1 MAVVPEYIQLQ
12 HLSWRA
18 GFGES
23 LPVINS
29 WTKKKR
35 KEVVRKLILGPDK
48 SIDPVKV
55 VDETDL
61 PDYMGA
67 VKGMGAEERKA
78 QQRMNANGIKDLNVL
93 WTHAMI
99 ESDHP
104 LREKMA
110 LFWHGHFAC
119 RTQNVLFNQQLLQ
132 VIRQHGLS
140 NFGTLLTEVSK
151 TPAMLGFLNNQQN
164 RKQKPN
170 ENFAREVMELFT
182 MGQGSGYTEKDIKEA
197 ARAFTGWSYDQV
209 GEFRFRANTHDDGT
223 KTIFGKTGNYN
234 GDDVIKL
241 LLEQK
246 QTAKYISRKIY
257 KYFVNEE
264 EVNEEHAAQLADK
277 FYQSNYDI
285 RALMQE
291 IFLSDWFYDQ
301 KNMGSRIKSPM
312 ELLVGLR
319 RSIPMQFEQEEAM
332 LVFQRV
338 MGQILFYPPNVA
350 GWPGGRSW
358 IDSSSLMFRMRVPQI
373 ILYSQEFN
381 IKPKE
386 ITPEMG
392 EGQNYQMTMQV
403 NEFLKKQ
410 YARRVNANVNW
421 DPYIQ
426 HYKDVKREELADSIA
441 QSLLVKNGKIDKQ
454 LLEKYS
460 DSSSRGNYI
469 KTVTIDVMSTPE
481 YQLC

>member
-1 MAVVPEYIQLQ
+1 MAVVPEQTQLQ
-12 HLSWRA
+12 HLAWRA

-23 LPVINS
+23 LPVIHS
-29 WTKKKR
+29 WTKKRR
-35 KEVVRKLILGPDK
+35 KEVVRKLILGPEAAAL
-48 SIDPVKV
+48 DPVKV
-55 VDETDL
+55 IDETDL
-61 PDYMGA
+61 PDYQRQ
-67 VKGMGAEERKA
+67 KNMGAEERKA
-78 QQRMNANGIKDLNVL
+78 VQRMNTDGIKDLNVM

-99 ESDHP
+99 NNPHP
-104 LREKMA
+104 MREKMG

-119 RTQNVLFNQQLLQ
+119 RTQNVLYNQQLLQ
-132 VIRQHGLS
+132 VIRQHGLG
-140 NFGTLLTEVSK
+140 NFGDLLREVSK
-151 TPAMLGFLNNQQN
+151 TPAMLAFLNNQQN

-182 MGQGSGYTEKDIKEA
+182 LGRGNYTETDVKEA
-197 ARAFTGWSYDQV
+197 ARSFTGWGFDEV
-209 GEFRFRANTHDDGT
+209 GLFKFRKNFHDEGT
-223 KTIFGKTGNYN
+223 KTLLGKTGNFD
-234 GDDVIKL
+234 GDDVINI

-246 QTAKYISRKIY
+246 QTAKFITTKIY
-257 KYFVNEE
+257 RYFVNEE
-264 EVNEEHAAQLADK
+264 VDEAHINKLADK
-277 FYQSNYDI
+277 FYHSKYDL
-285 RALMQE
+285 RELMQE
-291 IFLSDWFYDQ
+291 IFLSDWFYEE
-301 KNMGSRIKSPM
+301 KNIGTRIKSPV

-319 RSIPMQFEQEEAM
+319 KSIPMQFEQEEAM

-338 MGQILFYPPNVA
+338 MGQVLFYPPNVA

-381 IKPKE
+381 IRPKE

-392 EGQNYQMTMQV
+392 EGANYKMTMEV

-410 YARRVNANVNW
+410 YARKVNAKIDW
-421 DPYIQ
+421 DPYM
-426 HYKDVKREELADSIA
+426 KGFTDTPREKLADQIA
-441 QSLLVKNGKIDKQ
+441 QSLLIRNNNINKE

-460 DSSSRGNYI
+460 DSSTRENYI

>member
-1 MAVVPEYIQLQ
+1 M
-12 HLSWRA
+12 
-18 GFGES
+18 
-23 LPVINS
+23 
-29 WTKKKR
+29 
-35 KEVVRKLILGPDK
+35 VRKVILGPNAAPE
-48 SIDPVKV
+48 SIKV
-55 VDETDL
+55 MDETDL
-61 PDYMGA
+61 PDFRRQRN
-67 VKGMGAEERKA
+67 MGAEERKA
-78 QQRMNANGIKDLNVL
+78 VQKMNTDGIKDLNVM

-99 ESDHP
+99 NSGHP
-104 LREKMA
+104 LQEKMA

-132 VIRQHGLS
+132 VIRQHGLG

-151 TPAMLGFLNNQQN
+151 TPAMLAFLNNQQN
-164 RKQKPN
+164 RKQRPN

-182 MGQGSGYTEKDIKEA
+182 LGRGNYTEKDIKEA
-197 ARAFTGWSYDQV
+197 ARAFTGWGYNEIGQFQ
-209 GEFRFRANTHDDGT
+209 FRKNLHDEGN
-223 KTIFGKTGNYN
+223 KTVLGKTGMFD
-234 GDDVIKL
+234 GDDVIKI

-246 QTAKYISRKIY
+246 QTARYITAKIY
-257 KYFVNEE
+257 RYFVNETE
-264 EVNEEHAAQLADK
+264 DDARIDQLAAK
-277 FYQSNYDI
+277 FYQSNYDL
-285 RALMQE
+285 RGLMQE
-291 IFLSDWFYDQ
+291 IFMADWFYEE
-301 KNMGSRIKSPM
+301 KHIGSRIKSPV
-312 ELLVGLR
+312 ELIVGLR

-338 MGQILFYPPNVA
+338 MGQTLFYPPNVA

-381 IKPKE
+381 IRPKE

-392 EGQNYQMTMQV
+392 EGQNYKMTMQV

-410 YARRVNANVNW
+410 YARRVNANVDW
-421 DPYIQ
+421 APFLESF
-426 HYKDVKREELADSIA
+426 KDTPREKLADQIA
-441 QSLLVKNGKIDKQ
+441 GSLLLKNSGIDKQ

-460 DSSSRGNYI
+460 DNSSRENYI

>member
-1 MAVVPEYIQLQ
+1 MAVVPEHKQLQ
-12 HLSWRA
+12 HLGWRA

-23 LPVINS
+23 PLVIHAWS
-29 WTKKKR
+29 KKRR
-35 KEVVRKLILGPDK
+35 KEVVRKVIMGPDATP
-48 SIDPVKV
+48 DPVKV

-61 PDYMGA
+61 PDYQRLR
-67 VKGMGAEERKA
+67 KMGAEER
-78 QQRMNANGIKDLNVL
+78 RMVQKMNTDGIKDLNVL

-99 ESDHP
+99 NSEHP

-132 VIRQHGLS
+132 VVRQHGLG

-151 TPAMLGFLNNQQN
+151 SPAMLAFLNNQQN
-164 RKQKPN
+164 RKQRPN

-182 MGQGSGYTEKDIKEA
+182 MGRGNYTEKDIKEA
-197 ARAFTGWSYDQV
+197 ARAFTGWGYDEMGQ
-209 GEFRFRANTHDDGT
+209 FRFRKNLHDEGS
-223 KTIFGKTGNYN
+223 KTILGKTGNFQ
-234 GDDVIKL
+234 GDDVIKI

-246 QTAKYISRKIY
+246 QTAKYITGKIY
-257 KYFVNEE
+257 KYFVNDEPDE
-264 EVNEEHAAQLADK
+264 AVAARLADK
-277 FYQSNYDI
+277 FYQSGYDL

-291 IFLSDWFYDQ
+291 IFLADWFYDER
-301 KNMGSRIKSPM
+301 NIGNRIKSPV
-312 ELLVGLR
+312 ELIVGLR
-319 RSIPMQFEQEEAM
+319 KTVPMQFEQEEAM

-338 MGQILFYPPNVA
+338 MGQVLFYPPNVA

-373 ILYSQEFN
+373 ILYSQELN
-381 IKPKE
+381 IRPKE

-392 EGQNYQMTMQV
+392 EGQNYKMTMQV

-410 YARRVNANVNW
+410 YARRVNANVDWN
-421 DPYIQ
+421 PYLTAF
-426 HYKDVKREELADSIA
+426 KDVPREQLAEQIT
-441 QSLLVKNGKIDKQ
+441 QSLLLKNTSVNKE

-460 DSSSRGNYI
+460 DSSSRDNYI

>member
-1 MAVVPEYIQLQ
+1 MAVVPEQTQLQ
-12 HLSWRA
+12 HLAWRA

-23 LPVINS
+23 LPVIHA
-29 WTKKKR
+29 WTKKRR
-35 KEVVRKLILGPDK
+35 KEVVRKLILGPEAAAL
-48 SIDPVKV
+48 DPVKV
-55 VDETDL
+55 IDETDL
-61 PDYMGA
+61 PDYQRQ
-67 VKGMGAEERKA
+67 KNMGAEERKA
-78 QQRMNANGIKDLNVL
+78 VQRMNTDGIKDLNVM

-99 ESDHP
+99 NNPHP
-104 LREKMA
+104 MREKMG

-119 RTQNVLFNQQLLQ
+119 RTQNVLYNQQLLQ
-132 VIRQHGLS
+132 VIRQHGLG
-140 NFGTLLTEVSK
+140 NFGDLLREVSK
-151 TPAMLGFLNNQQN
+151 TPAMLAFLNNQQN

-182 MGQGSGYTEKDIKEA
+182 LGRGNYTETDVKEA
-197 ARAFTGWSYDQV
+197 ARAFTGWGYDEV
-209 GEFRFRANTHDDGT
+209 GLFKFRKNLHDDGT
-223 KTIFGKTGNYN
+223 KTLLGKTGNFD
-234 GDDVIKL
+234 GDDVINI

-246 QTAKYISRKIY
+246 QTAKFITTKIY
-257 KYFVNEE
+257 RYFVNEE
-264 EVNEEHAAQLADK
+264 VDEAHINKLADK
-277 FYQSNYDI
+277 FYSSHYDL

-291 IFLSDWFYDQ
+291 IFLSDWFYEE
-301 KNMGSRIKSPM
+301 KNIGTKIKSPV

-319 RSIPMQFEQEEAM
+319 KSIPMQFEQEEAM

-338 MGQILFYPPNVA
+338 MGQVLFYPPNVA

-381 IKPKE
+381 IRPKE

-392 EGQNYQMTMQV
+392 EGANYKMTMEV

-410 YARRVNANVNW
+410 YARKVNAKIDW
-421 DPYIQ
+421 DPYM
-426 HYKDVKREELADSIA
+426 KGFTDTPREKLADQIA
-441 QSLLVKNGKIDKQ
+441 QSLLIRNNNINKE

-460 DSSSRGNYI
+460 DSSSRENYI